1 MERATLAFSA
11 STPRFGAEWLR
22 NPPKPPY
29 LNTVSPQTGQR
40 GMHRV
45 CESIGPNLLRQ
56 RHRRGE
62 KHYVRERTILT
73 KQESNRPQPPRTT
86 DAYLGILRRLA
97 ACLLVCSLLA
107 CEHTAPFAIPN
118 YAPTTVLV
126 PGQPARLTYSVGS
139 DSRPSW
145 LPNGAAFLYSEELE
159 DQPDRDRC
167 LALMGARGGA
177 IVRQTCVESDPFH
190 DSLNALGASAVNQQ
204 NRIAFFRT
212 AMSLSPENVGYE
224 RGAILVGAS
233 YASPLGT
240 VVQILP
246 YISPSGQS
254 IDYVSAIGWSGPN
267 TLVFVGQQASYPC
280 ANPGCTRS
288 DTTLT
293 GVEIDRVDLKSGMP
307 VLTEVPGTAFATAV
321 TVAGPDTI
329 FYSLSS
335 DGRVHRRILNS
346 GADSVVY
353 TFTAGAASGL
363 SYAAGRLAATVS
375 GALYV
380 LSLDSGSVQ
389 VLPGTDVGRPALSP
403 DGRLLV
409 AEVSDPQNGFVP
421 DLWLWTVP

>member
-1 MERATLAFSA
+1 MKRASLPLSA
-11 STPRFGAEWLR
+11 RAPRFGAEWWR
-22 NPPKPPY
+22 HPPKPPY
-29 LNTVSPQTGQR
+29 VNSVSPQTGR
-40 GMHRV
+40 KGLRPV
-45 CESIGPNLLRQ
+45 CESIGPLPFVNGTVVQ
-56 RHRRGE
+56 RSI
-62 KHYVRERTILT
+62 VSERTILT
-73 KQESNRPQPPRTT
+73 KQESNGPEPLRATGV
-86 DAYLGILRRLA
+86 ALGILRRLA
-97 ACLLVCSLLA
+97 PCLLVCSLLA
-107 CEHTAPFAIPN
+107 CEHTAPFSVPN

-145 LPNGAAFLYSEELE
+145 LPNGAALLYSEERE

-177 IVRQTCVESDPFH
+177 IVRQTCVETDPFH

-224 RGAILVGAS
+224 RGAIVVGTS

-240 VVQILP
+240 VAQILP
-246 YISPSGQS
+246 YIGPSGHS
-254 IDYVSAIGWSGPN
+254 IDYVSAINWSGPN
-267 TLVFVGQQASYPC
+267 TLVFVGEEASYSC

-288 DTTLT
+288 DTTLI
-293 GVEIDRVDLKSGMP
+293 GVEIDRVDLQSGMP
-307 VLTEVPGTAFATAV
+307 VLTEVPGTDFATAV
-321 TVAGPDTI
+321 TAAGPDTI
-329 FYSLSS
+329 YYTLSS
-335 DGRVHRRILNS
+335 GGQVHRRMLSN
-346 GADSVVY
+346 GDDSVMY
-353 TFTAGAASGL
+353 TFAAGAASGL

-380 LSLDSGSVQ
+380 LSLDNGSVQ
-389 VLPGTDVGRPALSP
+389 VLPGTNVDRPALSP

-409 AEVSDPQNGFVP
+409 AEVSDPQNGFIP